1 MFSTIFKFFTNYFLL
16 FFVVIGVGMVG
27 LGAVVNS
34 VLNWSWIIY
43 FFVIFKS
50 LISLIWFL
58 PFDIIF
64 TLLGLSLTLY
74 AGLWGFRVAVL
85 VYDFFHFSRK

>member
-1 MFSTIFKFFTNYFLL
+1 MFNTILRFFTNYFLL

-74 AGLWGFRVAVL
+74 AGLWAFRVAVL
-85 VYDFFHFSRK
+85 VYDWFRFSRK

>member
-16 FFVVIGVGMVG
+16 FFVVVSVGMVG

-85 VYDFFHFSRK
+85 VYDFFRYSSK